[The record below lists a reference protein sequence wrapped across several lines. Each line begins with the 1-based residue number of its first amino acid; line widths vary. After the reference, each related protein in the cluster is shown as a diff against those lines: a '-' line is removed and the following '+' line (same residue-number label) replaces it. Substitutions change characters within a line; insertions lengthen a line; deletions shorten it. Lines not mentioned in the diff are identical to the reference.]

1 MVTKR
6 DNYVHS
12 ADTLSIEWKLKEFK
26 RQTKSIVERE
36 QEIEEEKRTFTA
48 STILEKSCLSS
59 FFTDVK
65 QSAVAVLLCTI
76 CISGKKFTTVKNY
89 IVLNDDIPP
98 PHTCTLALLF
108 RIKRIAK
115 KIALKL
121 MPDC

>member
-1 MVTKR
+1 LSTSGTFGDKS

-98 PHTCTLALLF
+98 PPTLAHLHY
-108 RIKRIAK
+108 
-115 KIALKL
+115 
-121 MPDC
+121 CSE

>member
-1 MVTKR
+1 LSSLGTFGDKN
-6 DNYVHS
+6 DNYVHI

-65 QSAVAVLLCTI
+65 QSVVAVLLCTI
-76 CISGKKFTTVKNY
+76 CISGKT
-89 IVLNDDIPP
+89 
-98 PHTCTLALLF
+98 HQGQ
-108 RIKRIAK
+108 
-115 KIALKL
+115 KL
-121 MPDC
+121 HSAQ

>member
-1 MVTKR
+1 MEAKR
-6 DNYVHS
+6 VQK
-12 ADTLSIEWKLKEFK
+12 ADKKHCRK
-26 RQTKSIVERE
+26 RAGNRRR
-36 QEIEEEKRTFTA
+36 KRTFTA